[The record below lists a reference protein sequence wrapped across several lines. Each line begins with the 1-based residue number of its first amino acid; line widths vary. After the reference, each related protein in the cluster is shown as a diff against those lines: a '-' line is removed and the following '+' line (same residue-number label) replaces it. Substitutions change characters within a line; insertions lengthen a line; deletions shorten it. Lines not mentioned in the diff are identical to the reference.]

1 MNVTQVPIPE
11 YDGRTG
17 NYMKGRQGAAPDKMI
32 YHHIVGDVSAAD
44 LVFRNPNS
52 VKSAHFA
59 IGDGDVHQYVSLNDT
74 SFGAGNWQANI
85 HGINKEHADLPGGG
99 FSDLTYE
106 TSAQNNVQVARFFGR
121 KVGDFQHLPHSAIVP
136 TACPG
141 GLDIDRIV
149 RRAMEIEA
157 SGEAPQT
164 VLASAVTVPVKEA
177 AHCAVD
183 KLNIRSAPSTSASV
197 TGSFA
202 QGQGFWYV
210 GKAQGNGHLWLVL
223 ENGVGYVASEYT
235 DYNPNQSA

>member
-11 YDGRTG
+11 YDGRSG
-17 NYMKGRQGAAPDKMI
+17 NFMRGRQGAVPDKMI
-32 YHHIVGDVSAAD
+32 YHHIAGGVPAAD
-44 LVFRNPNS
+44 AVFRNPAS
-52 VKSAHFA
+52 VRSAHFA
-59 IGDGDVHQYVSLNDT
+59 IGDGEVHQYVSLNDT
-74 SFGAGNWQANI
+74 AFGAGNWQANI
-85 HGINKEHADLPGGG
+85 RGINKEHADLPGGG

-106 TSAQNNVQVARFFGR
+106 TSAQNSVQAARFYGR

-157 SGEAPQT
+157 AGEAPQA
-164 VLASAVTVPVKEA
+164 VLAAAVSVPVKEA

-183 KLNIRSAPSTSASV
+183 RLNIRSAPSTSAPA

-202 QGQGFWYV
+202 AGQGFWYV
-210 GKAQGNGHLWLVL
+210 GTAQGNGRLWLVL
-223 ENGVGYVASEYT
+223 ENGVGFVASEYT
-235 DYNPNQSA
+235 DYNPNHNA